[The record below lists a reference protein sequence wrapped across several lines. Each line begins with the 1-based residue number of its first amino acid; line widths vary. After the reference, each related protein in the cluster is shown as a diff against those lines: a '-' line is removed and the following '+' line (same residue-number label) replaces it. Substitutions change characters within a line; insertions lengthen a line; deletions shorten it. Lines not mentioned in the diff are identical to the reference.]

1 MRARVFDRFLK
12 LLCVVVF
19 LGLAVVGP
27 LDLSIGW
34 AQEGI
39 GDVIVVFRDGVSHT
53 ARDAALTR
61 AGATARFNYLFVNAA
76 AAHLPTVA
84 VQRRLQQD
92 PDVIAIIPDR
102 AVRAH
107 AKPGGSGGGGGQV
120 VPAGIKRIGA
130 APGALTYT
138 GAGVGVAVVD
148 SGIDLA
154 HPDLQPLGAACFTA
168 FVACQDDNGHGTHV
182 AGTIAARD
190 NAMDVVGA
198 APNAVAYAVKVLD
211 AHGNGT
217 DGTVIAGLDWIAQN
231 ATLVSPEIRVVNM
244 SLGRPGT
251 LNDNPILRQ
260 AIQNLH
266 VAGISVVVSAGNEPD
281 LEVSQQVPATY
292 PEVMAIATS
301 AASGDTAPA
310 RPP

>member
-1 MRARVFDRFLK
+1 
-12 LLCVVVF
+12 
-19 LGLAVVGP
+19 
-27 LDLSIGW
+27 
-34 AQEGI
+34 
-39 GDVIVVFRDGVSHT
+39 
-53 ARDAALTR
+53 
-61 AGATARFNYLFVNAA
+61 
-76 AAHLPTVA
+76 
-84 VQRRLQQD
+84 
-92 PDVIAIIPDR
+92 
-102 AVRAH
+102 
-107 AKPGGSGGGGGQV
+107 
-120 VPAGIKRIGA
+120 
-130 APGALTYT
+130 
-138 GAGVGVAVVD
+138 VAVVD

-154 HPDLQPLGAACFTA
+154 HQDLQPLGAACFTA

-182 AGTIAARD
+182 TGTIAARD

-211 AHGNGT
+211 AQGNGT

-292 PEVMAIATS
+292 PEVMAIASTTALDGANQCRFFSGFIARDTASWFTTDGAFEPGTGIGVTLSAPGEDKENISKGCLVRSVGILSTRLGGGTARMLGTSMAAPHVAGVAALMWEKAQSRGVWLDPEAARATLRETADRVGIAPLDSPAGGYSFDGQREGMVS
-301 AASGDTAPA
+301 AAGALK
-310 RPP
+310 